1 LASAG
6 RAEWVRFFES
16 AEALEDGAAGGFVWR
31 AQGRAEWV
39 RFFESAE
46 GAEVVRQMG
55 SFAKGGRWIGFVLQ
69 NRRRAGATAPAMGS
83 FGEGRVRR
91 RGPEIYANEPGIEMD
106 VPIMSCN
113 SGKMIQGSARLG
125 ATGPV
130 ESTQQARDSSGGRQL
145 TNKSWI

>member
-1 LASAG
+1 
-6 RAEWVRFFES
+6 
-16 AEALEDGAAGGFVWR
+16 
-31 AQGRAEWV
+31 
-39 RFFESAE
+39 
-46 GAEVVRQMG
+46 
-55 SFAKGGRWIGFVLQ
+55 
-69 NRRRAGATAPAMGS
+69 MGS